1 MGVGFEKN
9 RQRMERSLKNTIGIF
24 VLSSLVTA
32 VACGDMYYDPTG
44 DIATGNANLDITSV
58 EMGTSGNDLFVTI
71 TVADLN
77 ADWGN
82 YMIFMDFGDDFQGSF
97 GAPENNNPWAIVPE
111 ASAKDVDMAVEAA
124 QKAFEGEWS
133 KLFPKER
140 AKYLKAIAEQL
151 RENAEIL
158 GKIETIDTGKLFKET
173 KTQANYI
180 AEYYDY
186 YAGLADKVEGTVLPI
201 DKPDMQVIT
210 TRVPIGVVVAII
222 PWNSQMLLTAVKLAP
237 ALAMGNTVVI
247 KSSELAPATLFEF
260 AKLIEKVGIPK
271 GVVNIV
277 SGFGEPCGRALT
289 SHKLVERIAF
299 TGGPETARHVIRNS
313 ADNLSQVSLELGG
326 KSPVAVFED
335 ADQENALNGITAG
348 IFGASGQ
355 SCIAGSR
362 LYIQNSIYDNFL
374 EKIVNR
380 ANKIKLG
387 PPMESETQ
395 MGPLS
400 SLNQLE
406 IIEKNIK
413 LTLEQ
418 GGKLR
423 CGGTR
428 HTMSNKGYYFPPTVI
443 ECENH
448 NLPTAENELFGPIL
462 SVMKFKDEKEV
473 INKMNDNQYGLS
485 SGVYTKDIN
494 RGLRV
499 SNAIRAGITFVNT
512 YRLISPSAPFGGMK
526 DSGYG
531 KEAGIESI
539 KDYTRIKTTWFN
551 TSDKP
556 MGDPFTMG

>member
-1 MGVGFEKN
+1 MTKLKEYKMFIDGSWVESESKKTFE
-9 RQRMERSLKNTIGIF
+9 T
-24 VLSSLVTA
+24 
-32 VACGDMYYDPTG
+32 
-44 DIATGNANLDITSV
+44 
-58 EMGTSGNDLFVTI
+58 
-71 TVADLN
+71 LN
-77 ADWGN
+77 
-82 YMIFMDFGDDFQGSF
+82 
-97 GAPENNNPWAIVPE
+97 PENNEAWAIVPE
-111 ASAKDVDMAVEAA
+111 ATAKDVDKAVNAA
-124 QKAFEGEWS
+124 QRAFEGEWS
-133 KLFPKER
+133 KLFPRER
-140 AKYLKAIAEQL
+140 AKYLKAIANQL
-151 RENAEIL
+151 RENAEHL

-201 DKPDMQVIT
+201 DKPNMQVIT
-210 TRVPIGVVVAII
+210 TRVPIGVIAAII

-237 ALAMGNTVVI
+237 ALAMGNTIII

-260 AKLIEKVGIPK
+260 GKLIEKTGIPK
-271 GVVNIV
+271 GVVNII
-277 SGFGEPCGRALT
+277 SGFGEPCGKALT
-289 SHKLVERIAF
+289 SHNYVERIAF
-299 TGGPETARHVIRNS
+299 TGGPETARHIIKNS
-313 ADNLSQVSLELGG
+313 ANNLSQVSLELGG

-335 ADQENALNGITAG
+335 ADQVNALNGITAG

-362 LYIQNSIYDNFL
+362 LYIQNSIYNEFL
-374 EKIVNR
+374 EKLTER

-387 PPMESETQ
+387 SPMESDTQ

-400 SLNQLE
+400 SLKQLE
-406 IIEKNIK
+406 IIEENIK
-413 LTLEQ
+413 LTLDQ
-418 GGKLR
+418 GGKLK
-423 CGGTR
+423 CGGKR
-428 HTMSNKGYYFPPTVI
+428 HSLSNKGYYFPPTII

-448 NLPTAENELFGPIL
+448 NLPTAENELFGPVL
-462 SVMKFKDEKEV
+462 SVMKFNDEEEV

-485 SGVYTKDIN
+485 SGIYTKDIN

-556 MGDPFTMG
+556 MDDPFTMG

>member
-1 MGVGFEKN
+1 MAKLKEYKMYINGTWVDAENKKTFE
-9 RQRMERSLKNTIGIF
+9 T
-24 VLSSLVTA
+24 
-32 VACGDMYYDPTG
+32 
-44 DIATGNANLDITSV
+44 
-58 EMGTSGNDLFVTI
+58 
-71 TVADLN
+71 LN
-77 ADWGN
+77 
-82 YMIFMDFGDDFQGSF
+82 
-97 GAPENNNPWAIVPE
+97 PENNEPWATVPE
-111 ASAKDVDMAVEAA
+111 ASAEDVDKAVQAA
-124 QKAFEGEWS
+124 QKAFEGEWP

-140 AKYLKAIAEQL
+140 AKYLKAIGDQL
-151 RENAEIL
+151 RENAELL

-186 YAGLADKVEGTVLPI
+186 YASLADKIEGTVLPI
-201 DKPDMQVIT
+201 DKPNMQVIT
-210 TRVPIGVVVAII
+210 TRVPIGVVAAII

-237 ALAMGNTVVI
+237 ALAMGNTIVI

-260 AKLIEKVGIPK
+260 AKLIEKTGIPK

-277 SGFGEPCGRALT
+277 SGLGDPCGKALT
-289 SHKLVERIAF
+289 SHNLVERVAF
-299 TGGPETARHVIRNS
+299 TGGPDTARHIIRNS
-313 ADNLSQVSLELGG
+313 AENLSQVSLELGG

-335 ADQENALNGITAG
+335 ADQENALSGITAG

-362 LYIQNSIYDNFL
+362 LYIQNSIYEDFL

-387 PPMESETQ
+387 PPMEPDTQ
-395 MGPLS
+395 MGPLN
-400 SLNQLE
+400 SLKQLE

-413 LTLEQ
+413 LTLDQ
-418 GGKLR
+418 GGKLK
-423 CGGTR
+423 CGGRR
-428 HTMSNKGYYFPPTVI
+428 HTLSNKGYYFPPTVI

-448 NLPTAENELFGPIL
+448 NLPTAENELFGPVL
-462 SVMKFKDEKEV
+462 SVMKFDDEDEV

-539 KDYTRIKTTWFN
+539 KDYTRIKTIWFN

-556 MGDPFTMG
+556 MDDPFTMG

>member
-1 MGVGFEKN
+1 MSK
-9 RQRMERSLKNTIGIF
+9 LKKYKMFIGGEWVDSDTKKTF
-24 VLSSLVTA
+24 KT
-32 VACGDMYYDPTG
+32 
-44 DIATGNANLDITSV
+44 
-58 EMGTSGNDLFVTI
+58 
-71 TVADLN
+71 LN
-77 ADWGN
+77 
-82 YMIFMDFGDDFQGSF
+82 
-97 GAPENNNPWAIVPE
+97 PENNEPWAVVPE
-111 ASAKDVDMAVEAA
+111 ATAKDVDKAVKAA
-124 QKAFEGEWS
+124 QKAFEGKWS
-133 KLFPKER
+133 NLFPRER
-140 AKYLKAIAEQL
+140 AKYLKEIANQL
-151 RENAEIL
+151 RENAELL

-201 DKPDMQVIT
+201 DKPNMQVIT
-210 TRVPIGVVVAII
+210 TRVPIGVVVAIV

-237 ALAMGNTVVI
+237 ALAMGNTIVI

-260 AKLIEKVGIPK
+260 AKLIEKTGIPK
-271 GVVNIV
+271 GVVNIIT
-277 SGFGEPCGRALT
+277 GFGDPCGKALT
-289 SHKLVERIAF
+289 SHSLVERIAF
-299 TGGPETARHVIRNS
+299 TGGPETARHIIRNS
-313 ADNLSQVSLELGG
+313 ADNLSEVSLELGG

-362 LYIQNSIYDNFL
+362 LYIQNSIYENFL
-374 EKIVNR
+374 EKLVKR

-387 PPMESETQ
+387 PPMKSDTQ

-400 SLNQLE
+400 SLKQLE

-413 LTLEQ
+413 LTLDQ
-418 GGKLR
+418 GGKLK
-423 CGGTR
+423 CGGKR
-428 HTMSNKGYYFPPTVI
+428 HTLSNKGYYFPPTII
-443 ECENH
+443 ECKNH
-448 NLPTAENELFGPIL
+448 NLPTAENELFGPVL
-462 SVMKFKDEKEV
+462 SVMKFDNEEEV
-473 INKMNDNQYGLS
+473 VKKMNDNQYGLS
-485 SGVYTKDIN
+485 SGIYTKNIN

-499 SNAIRAGITFVNT
+499 SKAIRAGITFVNT

-551 TSDKP
+551 TSDEP
-556 MGDPFTMG
+556 MDDPFTMG